1 MTRKFPELEIP
12 DFMKLSKSP
21 SWNPKLYSPL
31 VFDEKIKKWSET
43 LKPGTLDYDDFW
55 EEMDFYCFNGF
66 APKGMP
72 RITGR
77 HFYYLNMNRIKLL
90 PKGKKDKILANP
102 NYRDLDHWV
111 FLEIECAIKN
121 GYGLILAK
129 PRQIGLSEL
138 GVINVNYTMTFNYLA
153 EAAIAAGKDEK
164 VQEFKQKLISSLNN
178 VHPSYRN
185 YIETNNDKLM
195 EMFYYDVV
203 NKQKIPSGINTKAR
217 FKTMF
222 ADSGAFEG
230 INNNKIAIFEEA
242 GLFENIAMSYKAT
255 EPSFRSGAIQY
266 GLPMVYGCVCAGTK
280 VWDNNGNLVNIENLK
295 QENGILGYNSKEI
308 SKEPIVWMK
317 PPAKKPCYKITT
329 TGGDFIECS
338 NDHPLL
344 SFLKKTSYNKK
355 QATFKKAEDLRV
367 GDKLLTPTSFDFFG
381 NKNIK
386 DARLLGLL
394 IGDGNY
400 TKNQI
405 PQLAVGDI
413 EIGNYIKKRYDCKT
427 YKTKIKLSGGVYESI
442 GIKGIKNLLIDS
454 GIYGQV
460 KKQKRLPKNI
470 NEYNEKSIREL
481 ISGYYDA
488 DGNVKFD
495 KNKNCVV
502 VVLSSIVEELLIEV
516 KMQLFKLGI
525 DSSICKEKRNI
536 KLNDNYKGQQ
546 NHIYRLYINK
556 QEDVLLFSEK
566 ISFLCLKKQETLNI
580 IKSLSRKSTCKKN
593 EYEFVAINDKGSY
606 FLKNNNLKNLK
617 EKRIT
622 KIEFLGDKEIYNL
635 NAGITHT
642 YISNGFISANTGG
655 EIEKGSK
662 GYKEMWDQADAYN
675 LKRIFIPAYY
685 YYPGD
690 GIPDEET
697 KKTIS
702 FFNHETGVTNRDAA
716 KKYILKE
723 RKIAERS
730 KDTYIKH
737 IQSFPLIAE
746 EVFLKTKG
754 GILDLKKL
762 NFQLKEINSQNEPEP
777 VLRGILEWE
786 DDPKTTM
793 ILERAKNTK
802 EKTKIRVNNG
812 SRVKFKIHDEGYM
825 YKMGSPIN
833 KSVENFLSYK
843 PDIGGCDSYDEE
855 VDQDNPTISSGCI
868 MAYRCFSGPTR
879 DFNYPVGFILERGD
893 GSFDEDT
900 FYEHSVMFAIY
911 WDMEVLIEYTKFH
924 IMRYFYDVGAGDYV
938 RQKPINVEG
947 GATENHKNKDGVK
960 MDGRMKKLATI
971 LLKLEVKDNI
981 HKYWMALII
990 LDLIKYGDENTD
1002 IASALIMCLIF
1013 RMDIFEEIT
1022 EDIENLNDPVDSSG
1036 FGENSGRYYVDLDG
1050 KLKTDMNSNFKM
1062 QQFIPHRDMSKSQY
1076 EAYVSEQKKS
1086 SEDLIKRREL
1096 YEQTS
1101 TNESMMEMLRNE
1113 QLKWLENEN
1122 KS

>member
-266 GLPMVYGCVCAGTK
+266 GLPMVYG
-280 VWDNNGNLVNIENLK
+280 
-295 QENGILGYNSKEI
+295 
-308 SKEPIVWMK
+308 
-317 PPAKKPCYKITT
+317 
-329 TGGDFIECS
+329 
-338 NDHPLL
+338 
-344 SFLKKTSYNKK
+344 
-355 QATFKKAEDLRV
+355 
-367 GDKLLTPTSFDFFG
+367 
-381 NKNIK
+381 
-386 DARLLGLL
+386 
-394 IGDGNY
+394 
-400 TKNQI
+400 
-405 PQLAVGDI
+405 
-413 EIGNYIKKRYDCKT
+413 
-427 YKTKIKLSGGVYESI
+427 
-442 GIKGIKNLLIDS
+442 
-454 GIYGQV
+454 
-460 KKQKRLPKNI
+460 
-470 NEYNEKSIREL
+470 
-481 ISGYYDA
+481 
-488 DGNVKFD
+488 
-495 KNKNCVV
+495 
-502 VVLSSIVEELLIEV
+502 
-516 KMQLFKLGI
+516 
-525 DSSICKEKRNI
+525 
-536 KLNDNYKGQQ
+536 
-546 NHIYRLYINK
+546 
-556 QEDVLLFSEK
+556 
-566 ISFLCLKKQETLNI
+566 
-580 IKSLSRKSTCKKN
+580 
-593 EYEFVAINDKGSY
+593 
-606 FLKNNNLKNLK
+606 
-617 EKRIT
+617 
-622 KIEFLGDKEIYNL
+622 
-635 NAGITHT
+635 
-642 YISNGFISANTGG
+642 TGG

-675 LKRIFIPAYY
+675 LKRIFIPAYF

-893 GSFDEDT
+893 GSFDEDV

-1036 FGENSGRYYVDLDG
+1036 FGENSGRYYVDIDG

-1062 QQFIPHRDMSKSQY
+1062 QQFIPHRDMSKAQY